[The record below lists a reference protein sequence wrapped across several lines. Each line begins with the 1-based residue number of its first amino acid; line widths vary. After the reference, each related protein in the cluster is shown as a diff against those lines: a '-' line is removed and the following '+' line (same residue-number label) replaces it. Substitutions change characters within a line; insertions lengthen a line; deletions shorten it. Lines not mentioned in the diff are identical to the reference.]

1 MANIKKRL
9 KKNKL
14 IAKLAKK
21 RMELRSTQEKKRRM
35 RQVKADPLKAN
46 RELFVRHFGREPD
59 LEDPKDFNEKS
70 MWLVHNVYKDDPTVT
85 RCVDKYEMRGYMQE
99 RGLGQLLPKVYGVWD
114 KPSQIDW
121 DALPDEFVLKCNHGC
136 GCNIFCHDKA
146 KLDRKAVI
154 RQLNKWLRI
163 NFAYY
168 YGEINYE
175 HVKPRI
181 FCEEFLDDGNVQ
193 PTDYKFLC
201 FNGEPKLV
209 MLCTDRE
216 KGAKFTFTDAS
227 YNRLLWETGYHAG
240 GKLPSKPA
248 SFEEML
254 RYAREISAPFPFV
267 RVDFYDI
274 HGKLYVGELTFSPLG
289 STIDYIKEEGLR
301 QMGEW
306 LDISKEMERCH
317 AETD

>member
-1 MANIKKRL
+1 MAGIKQVL
-9 KKNKL
+9 KKNKQ
-14 IAKLAKK
+14 IARLAKK
-21 RMELRSTQEKKRRM
+21 RVELREAHQKKLRM
-35 RQVKADPLKAN
+35 RRVKADPLKAN

-70 MWLVHNVYKDDPTVT
+70 MWLVHNVYANDPVIT
-85 RCVDKYEMRGYMQE
+85 RCVDKYEMRGYLQE
-99 RGLGQLLPKVYGVWD
+99 RGLGHLLPEIYGVWD

-121 DALPDEFVLKCNHGC
+121 NALPERFALKCNHGC
-136 GCNIFCHDKA
+136 GCNILCRDKS
-146 KLDRKAVI
+146 KLDKKAAAK
-154 RQLNKWLRI
+154 QLGKWLKI

-193 PTDYKFLC
+193 PTDYKVLC
-201 FNGEPKLV
+201 FNGEPKLF

-216 KGAKFTFTDAS
+216 KGAKFTFTDAD

-240 GKLPSKPA
+240 GCLPEKPA
-248 SFEEML
+248 TFEDMK
-254 RYAREISAPFPFV
+254 RYAREISKPFPFV

-289 STIDYIKEEGLR
+289 SAIDYINEDGLR
-301 QMGEW
+301 RMGDW
-306 LDISKEMERCH
+306 LDISAYKK
-317 AETD
+317 